1 VYVIAR
7 LIILVLVFGI
17 STGFIVE
24 QAEGF
29 IEIKKYK
36 VINSPK
42 VCGDKMC
49 SEIDEK
55 RAKKGLSTHNIEI
68 CGDRPCYEITSKQEN
83 FANESSPY
91 GQFRLGIALD
101 LIECKQGQIVV
112 IKKTSQFPACVD
124 MKSAEKLREK
134 GWAVPDVEQEEI
146 FKEILNSRITNAEL
160 ILQKKLDVSLSVV
173 SEEIYNQRYLMF
185 DGYGWHRLHNV
196 EITITGE
203 EFEESV
209 RTKTDDRGHLNMPW
223 PVPDAVGGQLY
234 KIFATDGIH
243 EFEMNI
249 PITLKNTG

>member
-1 VYVIAR
+1 VIAR
-7 LIILVLVFGI
+7 LIILVLVLGI

-173 SEEIYNQRYLMF
+173 SEQIYNQRYLMF

-203 EFEESV
+203 GFEESV
-209 RTKTDDRGHLNMPW
+209 RTKTNDRGHLNMPW
-223 PVPDAVGGQLY
+223 PVPDAVGGKLY

-243 EFEMNI
+243 EFEMNV

>member
-1 VYVIAR
+1 VITR
-7 LIILVLVFGI
+7 LILLVLVFGI

-146 FKEILNSRITNAEL
+146 FKEILNNRITKVEL

-223 PVPDAVGGQLY
+223 PVPDAVGGKLY

>member
-1 VYVIAR
+1 MIAR
-7 LIILVLVFGI
+7 LFILLLVIGI

-29 IEIKKYK
+29 IQIKKYK

-55 RAKKGLSTHNIEI
+55 RAKKGLSSHNIEI
-68 CGDRPCYEITSKQEN
+68 CGDRLCYEITSKQEN
-83 FANESSPY
+83 FANKSSPY

-101 LIECKQGQIVV
+101 LIECKQGHQVV
-112 IKKTSQFPACVD
+112 IKKTIHLPACVD
-124 MKSAEKLREK
+124 IKSAEKLREK
-134 GWAVPDVEQEEI
+134 GWAISDVEQEEI
-146 FKEILNSRITNAEL
+146 FKEILNNRIKNAEL
-160 ILQKKLDVSLSVV
+160 ITAKKLDVSLSVV
-173 SEEIYNQRYLMF
+173 TEEIYNQRYLMF
-185 DGYGWHRLHNV
+185 DGFGWHRLHNV
-196 EITITGE
+196 EITISGE

-209 RTKTDDRGHLNMPW
+209 RTKTDDRGNLNMPW
-223 PVPDAVGGQLY
+223 PIPDGVGGKLY

-249 PITLKNTG
+249 PITPRELDH